1 MLYFYFLKLTNL
13 MFVKRPYI
21 LIVVFLFCTSFAN
34 AQDFRFIGK
43 NTSQTFNFKLINNLI
58 IIPVEVNGSKLSFIL
73 DSGVSAPVVFNL
85 TSSDTLELKNVEKI
99 QIRGLGTG
107 DPIEALHS
115 KNNRFRIGNLFA
127 VNKSLFII
135 YKEQF
140 DLSAKLGITVHGMIG
155 YDLLKDFVVTIN
167 YVTKK
172 ITFTKP
178 ENYKYRRCS
187 KCETFDLEFYKKK
200 PYINGEVIV
209 MNSYQKMPVKLL
221 IDSGG
226 SDALWLF
233 EDETFK
239 VPEKAF
245 EDFIGEGI
253 TGSIYGMR
261 SKLKSFSLKS
271 FVFENPNVAYLD
283 SISTYHAKRFKERNG
298 SLGGGIL
305 KRFKVVFDYPN
316 KKITLKKNSMF
327 NNEFGYNMSGIEL
340 MHNGKE
346 LVKKKGKAA
355 FIVSQDNEA
364 TATNTLYLDVNYDY
378 EFQPIYNVANIR
390 KDSPAANVGILKG
403 DVLVK
408 VNGTFAY
415 NYSIEDILEKLYG
428 DSGKKVRLRIN
439 RNGEVIDFEFKLKD
453 LLE

>member
-1 MLYFYFLKLTNL
+1 MLI
-13 MFVKRPYI
+13 KRPYI
-21 LIVVFLFCTSFAN
+21 LILALLFCSWLVS
-34 AQDFRFIGK
+34 AQNFRFIGN
-43 NTSQTFNFKLINNLI
+43 NTSQTFSFKLINNLI
-58 IIPVEVNGSKLSFIL
+58 IIPIEVNGSKLSFIL

-99 QIRGLGTG
+99 QLRGLGTG
-107 DPIEALHS
+107 DPIDALHS
-115 KNNRFRIGNLFA
+115 KRNRFRMGNLFA

-167 YVTKK
+167 YVSKK

-178 ENYKYRRCS
+178 ENYKYKRCS

-200 PYINGEVIV
+200 PYINGEVV
-209 MNSYQKMPVKLL
+209 AMNSYKKMPVKLL

-239 VPEKAF
+239 VPEKSF

-253 TGSIYGMR
+253 TGGIYGNR
-261 SKLKSFSLKS
+261 SRLKSFSLKS
-271 FVFENPNVAYLD
+271 FVFHNPNVAYLD
-283 SISTYHAKRFKERNG
+283 SLSTYHAKRFKERNG

-316 KKITLKKNSMF
+316 KKITLKKNSKF
-327 NNEFGYNMSGIEL
+327 YDKFGYNMSGIEL

-346 LVKKKGKAA
+346 LVRVKGKSA
-355 FIVSQDNEA
+355 FIVSRDDET
-364 TATNTLYLDVNYDY
+364 TATNTVYLDVNYDY
-378 EFQPIYNVANIR
+378 EFQPIYKVAHIR
-390 KDSPAANVGILKG
+390 KDSPAENVGILVG

-408 VNGTFAY
+408 VNGIFAY
-415 NYSIEDILEKLYG
+415 KYSIEDIIEKFYQ
-428 DSGKKVRLRIN
+428 KENKRIRLRIN
-439 RNGEVIDFEFKLKD
+439 RNGKVIDFEFRLKD

>member
-1 MLYFYFLKLTNL
+1 
-13 MFVKRPYI
+13 MFVKRHYI
-21 LIVVFLFCTSFAN
+21 LIFILLFCSCHVS
-34 AQDFRFIGK
+34 AQNFRFIGGA
-43 NTSQTFNFKLINNLI
+43 TSQTFSFKLINNLI

-85 TSSDTLELKNVEKI
+85 TSSDTLQLINVEKI

-107 DPIEALHS
+107 EPIEALHS
-115 KNNRFRIGNLFA
+115 KNNRFRMGNLFA

-167 YVTKK
+167 YVSKK

-178 ENYKYRRCS
+178 ENYKYKRCS
-187 KCETFDLEFYKKK
+187 KCETFELEFYKKK
-200 PYINGEVIV
+200 PYINGEIV
-209 MNSYQKMPVKLL
+209 AMNSYTKIPVKLL

-233 EDETFK
+233 EDDTFA
-239 VPEKAF
+239 VPEKTF

-283 SISTYHAKRFKERNG
+283 SLSTYHAKRFEERNG
-298 SLGGGIL
+298 SLGGEIL

-316 KKITLKKNSMF
+316 KKITLKKNGMF
-327 NNEFGYNMSGIEL
+327 NDEFGYNMSGIEL
-340 MHNGKE
+340 MYSGKE
-346 LVKKKGKAA
+346 LVIKKGKAA
-355 FIVSQDNEA
+355 FVVSNNQESI
-364 TATNTLYLDVNYDY
+364 TTNTFYLDVNYDY
-378 EFQPIYNVANIR
+378 EFQPIYKIAHVR
-390 KDSPAANVGILKG
+390 MESPAANAGILKG

-408 VNGTFAY
+408 LNGFFAY
-415 NYSIEDILEKLYG
+415 NYSIEDIIEKFYG
-428 DSGKKVRLRIN
+428 DSGKKIRLRIN
-439 RNGEVIDFEFKLKD
+439 RNGEVIDLEFRLKD

>member
-1 MLYFYFLKLTNL
+1 
-13 MFVKRPYI
+13 MFIKRPYI
-21 LIVVFLFCTSFAN
+21 LILIFLLCTNFLS

-43 NTSQTFNFKLINNLI
+43 NTSQTFSFKLINNLI

-85 TSSDTLELKNVEKI
+85 TSSDTLELKNAEKI

-107 DPIEALHS
+107 EPIEALHS
-115 KNNRFRIGNLFA
+115 KRNRFRIGNLFA

-140 DLSAKLGITVHGMIG
+140 DLSAKLGIAVHGMIG

-167 YVTKK
+167 YATKK
-172 ITFTKP
+172 ITFTDP
-178 ENYKYRRCS
+178 ESYRYRRCS

-200 PYINGEVIV
+200 PYINGEVV
-209 MNSYQKMPVKLL
+209 VLNSYKKMPVKLL

-233 EDETFK
+233 EDETFQ

-253 TGSIYGMR
+253 TGSIFGMR

-283 SISTYHAKRFKERNG
+283 SISTYHAKRFEERNG

-327 NNEFGYNMSGIEL
+327 NDKFGYNMSGIEL

-346 LVKKKGKAA
+346 LVRKKGKAA
-355 FIVSQDNEA
+355 FIVSKDNEA
-364 TATNTLYLDVNYDY
+364 TATNTVYLDVNYDY
-378 EFQPIYNVANIR
+378 EFQPIYKVANIR
-390 KDSPAANVGILKG
+390 MDSPAANVGILKG

-415 NYSIEDILEKLYG
+415 NYSIEDILEKFYG
-428 DSGKKVRLRIN
+428 VSGKRVRLRIN
-439 RNGEVIDFEFKLKD
+439 RNGEVIDYEFKLKN

>member
-1 MLYFYFLKLTNL
+1 MMLI
-13 MFVKRPYI
+13 KRHYI
-21 LIVVFLFCTSFAN
+21 LLFILLSSVSFIS
-34 AQDFRFIGK
+34 AQDFRFIGGA
-43 NTSQTFNFKLINNLI
+43 TSQTFSFKLINNLI

-73 DSGVSAPVVFNL
+73 DSGVSSPVVFNL
-85 TSSDTLELKNVEKI
+85 TSSDSLQLKNVEKI

-115 KNNRFRIGNLFA
+115 KSNRFRIGNLFA

-167 YVTKK
+167 YMSKK

-178 ENYKYRRCS
+178 KNYKYRRCS

-200 PYINGEVIV
+200 PYINGEVV
-209 MNSYQKMPVKLL
+209 AMNSYQKMPVKLL

-233 EDETFK
+233 EDETFT

-245 EDFIGEGI
+245 VDFIGEGI

-261 SKLKSFSLKS
+261 SRLKSFYLKS

-283 SISTYHAKRFKERNG
+283 SLSTSQAKRFKERNG

-305 KRFKVVFDYPN
+305 KRFKVIFDYPN
-316 KKITLKKNSMF
+316 KKVTLKKNSMF
-327 NNEFGYNMSGIEL
+327 KNKFGYNMSGIEL

-346 LVKKKGKAA
+346 LVRKKGKAA
-355 FIVSQDNEA
+355 FIVSKDNET
-364 TATNTLYLDVNYDY
+364 TATNTVYLDVNYDY
-378 EFQPIYNVANIR
+378 EFQPIYKVANVR
-390 KDSPAANVGILKG
+390 KDSPAANAGILKG

-415 NYSIEDILEKLYG
+415 NYSLEDIIEKFYG
-428 DSGKKVRLRIN
+428 DSGKRVRLRIN
-439 RNGEVIDFEFKLKD
+439 RNGEVIDLEFRLKD